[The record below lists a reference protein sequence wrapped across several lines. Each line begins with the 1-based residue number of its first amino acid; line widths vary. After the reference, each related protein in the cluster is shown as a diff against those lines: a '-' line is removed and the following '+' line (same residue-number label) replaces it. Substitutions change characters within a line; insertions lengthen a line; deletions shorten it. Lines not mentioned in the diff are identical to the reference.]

1 MATPTRTYAKPASN
15 QLVTINSYDEFVATV
30 DALRALYPTIT
41 KTVAQT
47 SGQHLFTDIVMT
59 KDVNGQTLTDIYGKQ
74 VATDIVSAM
83 IRHIAYGYYLS
94 RPVLTIGA
102 E

>member
-1 MATPTRTYAKPASN
+1 MSTLTRTYAKPASN
-15 QLVTINSYDEFVATV
+15 KLVEIDSYEDFIATV
-30 DALRALYPTIT
+30 EALRALYPTIT

-47 SGQHLFTDIVMT
+47 SGQQLFTDIVMT
-59 KDVNGQTLTDIYGKQ
+59 KDLNGQTLTDIYGKQ

-94 RPVLTIGA
+94 RPVLVVGA
-102 E
+102 

>member
-1 MATPTRTYAKPASN
+1 MSTTPRTYAKPASN
-15 QLVTINSYDEFVATV
+15 QLKTITSYEEFVATV
-30 DALRALYPTIT
+30 DALTKLYPTIT

-59 KDVNGQTLTDIYGKQ
+59 KDANQQTLTDIYGKQ

-94 RPVLTIGA
+94 RPVLVVG